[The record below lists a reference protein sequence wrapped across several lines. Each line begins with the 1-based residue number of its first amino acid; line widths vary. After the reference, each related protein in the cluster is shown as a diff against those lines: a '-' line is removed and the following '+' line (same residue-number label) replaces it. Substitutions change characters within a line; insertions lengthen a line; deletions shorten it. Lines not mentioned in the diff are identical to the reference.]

1 MFYCAIVVQQ
11 FVFITHFKI
20 RWSAIHQV
28 RFAHRICSSHGWVGW
43 FPCLMADRCGG
54 AAIQP
59 ADCAARMTSAGA
71 ESGRLI
77 VSFVPHLSVISC
89 VDLCWI
95 SRSGPAWPH
104 GNQTMTG
111 MTRWRGWS
119 QQPQTRCHLFFAY
132 HSQHHV
138 NMWLVCRWGGK
149 DIDSHP
155 LCRVWSK
162 LLFVILLCTV
172 LISLLYFFILHW
184 FWNWV
189 WLKST
194 KQMKWNLL
202 CAAAVL
208 WDQLE

>member
-1 MFYCAIVVQQ
+1 MKCHTPSALRSSNMQQSRVSGVISMFDGRQVWRSG
-11 FVFITHFKI
+11 H
-20 RWSAIHQV
+20 SACWLCCQNDLCW
-28 RFAHRICSSHGWVGW
+28 RREREAHR
-43 FPCLMADRCGG
+43 
-54 AAIQP
+54 
-59 ADCAARMTSAGA
+59 
-71 ESGRLI
+71 
-77 VSFVPHLSVISC
+77 VPHLSVISC